1 MHSHRCQDKLKRGGK
16 VGIGEAETT
25 ETLQNICFGHSWANS
40 CSRRSLGFFFLFSKA
55 LVDSATILLDG

>member
-16 VGIGEAETT
+16 VEIGEAETT
-25 ETLQNICFGHSWANS
+25 DTLQTFVSDIRGSTVALVAL
-40 CSRRSLGFFFLFSKA
+40 LGFFIFKA